1 MNAVEILT
9 GKMVEASEA
18 YRRGEITAEAA
29 NADIAIYAEALTRV
43 LEHGS
48 ALNEKSAA

>member
-9 GKMVEASEA
+9 RKMVEASEA

-29 NADIAIYAEALTRV
+29 NSDIAVYAEALTRV

-48 ALNEKSAA
+48 ALNEKASA